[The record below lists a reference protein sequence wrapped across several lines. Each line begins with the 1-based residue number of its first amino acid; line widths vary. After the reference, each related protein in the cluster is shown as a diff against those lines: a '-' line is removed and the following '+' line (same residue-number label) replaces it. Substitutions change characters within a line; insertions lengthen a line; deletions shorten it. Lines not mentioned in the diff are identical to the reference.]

1 MNSTDP
7 VASRYAHALFD
18 AAKAEGQ
25 AAQVLEQ
32 LTRIERLM
40 RGSPP
45 LRELMGNPDVDPDDK
60 AGILERLLGD
70 PSAFVRA
77 FLQVVVARGRAE
89 SLPDIAGTFQD
100 LVDEEQGRL
109 RVTVRS
115 AHPLPADV
123 ITRLRATLATREGK
137 TIELTSEVDPAVLGG
152 LHIRLDHH
160 VIDGTV
166 QRQLH
171 ELRERLT
178 TIRVS

>member
-1 MNSTDP
+1 MNSIDP

-18 AAKAEGQ
+18 AANAEGRADQ
-25 AAQVLEQ
+25 ALEQ
-32 LTRIERLM
+32 LTRIEQLM

-60 AGILERLLGD
+60 AGILERVLGD
-70 PSAFVRA
+70 PSGFVRA
-77 FLQVVVARGRAE
+77 FIHVVVARGRAE
-89 SLPDIAGTFQD
+89 SLPDIAETFQN
-100 LVDEEQGRL
+100 LVDEQQGRL

-115 AHPLPADV
+115 AHPLSEDV
-123 ITRLRATLATREGK
+123 LTRLRATLAMREGK
-137 TIELTSEVDPAVLGG
+137 TIELTSEVDPALLGG

-171 ELRERLT
+171 ELRERLMT
-178 TIRVS
+178 VRVY